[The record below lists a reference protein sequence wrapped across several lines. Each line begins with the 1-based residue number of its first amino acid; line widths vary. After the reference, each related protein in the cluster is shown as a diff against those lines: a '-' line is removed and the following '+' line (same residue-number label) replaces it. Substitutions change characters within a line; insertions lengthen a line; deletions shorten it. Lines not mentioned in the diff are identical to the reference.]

1 MYYQV
6 NKKYTAG
13 FTLIEL
19 VVVIIVLGILAV
31 IATPKFIGLSKEAR
45 IQTLSQVQAS
55 VKTAN
60 TLAYAKNQMPSL
72 RSQAVAGR
80 DDIIDID
87 LNGDGTADTRLKW
100 GYLDNTDVEKWI
112 TSDDKLIIQYQG
124 VDITYIGYDLNN
136 NTLVNDD
143 QCYFRY
149 TQASDANTAPQY
161 DINDQGC

>member
-1 MYYQV
+1 MHYQV
-6 NKKYTAG
+6 NKQDVAG

-31 IATPKFIGLSKEAR
+31 IAAPKFIGLSKEAR
-45 IQTLSQVQAS
+45 VQTLNQIQAS

-60 TLAYAKNQMPSL
+60 MLAYSKNQMPSL
-72 RSQAVAGR
+72 LSQAVAGR

-87 LNGDGTADTRLKW
+87 LNGDGTPDTRLKW

-124 VDITYIGYDLNN
+124 IDITYIGYDLNN
-136 NTLVNDD
+136 NSLVNDD

-149 TQASDANTAPQY
+149 TQAIDANTPPQY
-161 DINDQGC
+161 DINTQGC

>member
-1 MYYQV
+1 MYYRTNQKV
-6 NKKYTAG
+6 SG

-31 IATPKFIGLSKEAR
+31 IAAPKFIGLSKEAR
-45 IQTLSQVQAS
+45 EKTLMQLQAS
-55 VKTAN
+55 VKTVN
-60 TLAYAKNQMPSL
+60 TLTYSKTQMPSL
-72 RSQAVAGR
+72 QSQVVAGR

-87 LNGDGTADTRLKW
+87 LDGDGTVDTRLKW

-112 TSDDKLIIQYQG
+112 TSDEKLMIQYQG
-124 VDITYIGYDLNN
+124 IDITYIGYDLNN

-149 TQASDANTAPQY
+149 TQATDANTPPQY
-161 DINDQGC
+161 ALNLQGC

>member
-1 MYYQV
+1 MYLNV
-6 NKKYTAG
+6 NNKKTAG

-19 VVVIIVLGILAV
+19 VIVIIVLSILTV
-31 IATPKFIGLSKEAR
+31 IAAPKFIGLSKEAR
-45 IQTLSQVQAS
+45 EKTLLQLQAS

-60 TLAYAKNQMPSL
+60 TLVYSKTQMPSL
-72 RSQAVAGR
+72 KSQAVVNR

-87 LNGDGTADTRLKW
+87 LDGDGTAETRLKW

-124 VDITYIGYDLNN
+124 IDITYIGYDLNN

-149 TQASDANTAPQY
+149 TQATDANTPPLY
-161 DINDQGC
+161 DLNLQGC

>member
-1 MYYQV
+1 MHYPI
-6 NKKYTAG
+6 NKQDAAG

-31 IATPKFIGLSKEAR
+31 IAAPKFIGLSKEAR
-45 IQTLSQVQAS
+45 VQTLSQLQAS

-60 TLAYAKNQMPSL
+60 TLAYSKNQMPSL

-87 LNGDGTADTRLKW
+87 LNGDGTPDTRLKW

-112 TSDDKLIIQYQG
+112 TSDEKLIIQYQG
-124 VDITYIGYDLNN
+124 VDITYIGYDLNGD
-136 NTLVNDD
+136 TLVNDD

-149 TQASDANTAPQY
+149 TQASDASTAPQY
-161 DINDQGC
+161 DINSQGC

>member
-45 IQTLSQVQAS
+45 VQTLSQVQTS

-60 TLAYAKNQMPSL
+60 MLAYSKTQMPSL
-72 RSQAVAGR
+72 LSQAVAGR

-87 LNGDGTADTRLKW
+87 LNGDGTPDTRLKW

-124 VDITYIGYDLNN
+124 IDITYIGYDLNN
-136 NTLVNDD
+136 NSLVNDD
-143 QCYFRY
+143 QCYFLY
-149 TQASDANTAPQY
+149 TQASDASTPPQY
-161 DINDQGC
+161 DINTQGC

>member
-1 MYYQV
+1 MYYHV

-19 VVVIIVLGILAV
+19 VVVIIVLGILTV

>member
-1 MYYQV
+1 MHYRTNQKV
-6 NKKYTAG
+6 SG

-31 IATPKFIGLSKEAR
+31 IAAPKFIGLSKEAR
-45 IQTLSQVQAS
+45 EKTLMQLQAS

-60 TLAYAKNQMPSL
+60 TLTYSKTQMPSL
-72 RSQAVAGR
+72 QSQVVAGR

-87 LNGDGTADTRLKW
+87 LDGDGTVDTRLKW

-112 TSDDKLIIQYQG
+112 TSDEKLMIQYQG
-124 VDITYIGYDLNN
+124 IDITYIGYDLNN

-149 TQASDANTAPQY
+149 TQATNANTPPQY
-161 DINDQGC
+161 DLNLQGC

>member
-1 MYYQV
+1 MHYQV
-6 NKKYTAG
+6 NKQDVAG

-31 IATPKFIGLSKEAR
+31 IAAPKFIGLSKEAR
-45 IQTLSQVQAS
+45 VQTLSQVQTS

-60 TLAYAKNQMPSL
+60 MLAYSKTQMPSL
-72 RSQAVAGR
+72 LSQAVAGR

-87 LNGDGTADTRLKW
+87 LNGDGTPDTRLKW
-100 GYLDNTDVEKWI
+100 GYLDNTDVENWI

-124 VDITYIGYDLNN
+124 IDITYIGYDLNN
-136 NTLVNDD
+136 NSLVNDD

-161 DINDQGC
+161 DINTQGC

>member
-1 MYYQV
+1 MYLNV
-6 NKKYTAG
+6 NNKKTAG

-19 VVVIIVLGILAV
+19 VIVIIVLGILTV
-31 IATPKFIGLSKEAR
+31 IAAPKFIGLSKEAR
-45 IQTLSQVQAS
+45 EKTLLQLQAS

-60 TLAYAKNQMPSL
+60 TLVYSKTQMSSL
-72 RSQAVAGR
+72 KSQAVVNR
-80 DDIIDID
+80 NDIIDID
-87 LNGDGTADTRLKW
+87 LDGDGTAETRLKW

-124 VDITYIGYDLNN
+124 IDITYIGYDLNN

-149 TQASDANTAPQY
+149 TQATDANTPPLY
-161 DINDQGC
+161 DLNLQGC

>member
-1 MYYQV
+1 MYYRANQKV
-6 NKKYTAG
+6 SG

-19 VVVIIVLGILAV
+19 VVVMIVLGILAV
-31 IATPKFIGLSKEAR
+31 IAAPKFIGLSKEAR
-45 IQTLSQVQAS
+45 EKTLQQLQAS

-60 TLAYAKNQMPSL
+60 TLTYSKTQMPSL
-72 RSQAVAGR
+72 QSQVVTGR

-87 LNGDGTADTRLKW
+87 LDGDGTVDTRLKW

-112 TSDDKLIIQYQG
+112 TSDEKLVIQYQG
-124 VDITYIGYDLNN
+124 IDITYIGYDLNN

-149 TQASDANTAPQY
+149 TQATDANTPPQY
-161 DINDQGC
+161 DLNTQGC

>member
-55 VKTAN
+55 VKTVI